1 MANIR
6 AVGIVTPTV
15 DVPVDGL
22 VALMRDAGG
31 GGSIESMLGFCWRC
45 ASADFVSTFV
55 HAGKVVRSLVGTATT
70 TEADNIRWAADGYMQ
85 HYASDMNFGLM
96 SRRLVETYM
105 TYQIARDIASS
116 RSVAPVTTT
125 QA

>member
-31 GGSIESMLGFCWRC
+31 GGSIESVLGFCWRC
-45 ASADFVSTFV
+45 ASADFVSTFMR
-55 HAGKVVRSLVGTATT
+55 AGKVVRSLVGRPRRRRKPTF
-70 TEADNIRWAADGYMQ
+70 RWVAHA
-85 HYASDMNFGLM
+85 
-96 SRRLVETYM
+96 RL
-105 TYQIARDIASS
+105 
-116 RSVAPVTTT
+116 AP
-125 QA
+125 

>member
-1 MANIR
+1 M
-6 AVGIVTPTV
+6 
-15 DVPVDGL
+15 
-22 VALMRDAGG
+22 
-31 GGSIESMLGFCWRC
+31 
-45 ASADFVSTFV
+45 

-70 TEADNIRWAADGYMQ
+70 TEADNIRRAAEGYMQ
-85 HYASDMNFGLM
+85 HYASDVNFGPM

-105 TYQIARDIASS
+105 TYQTARDIASS